1 MKTETE
7 KLEVMREKARQ
18 LNGTGGGEALALC
31 LEGLELIRQR
41 SGSLDVEN
49 KWLVVEA
56 VAEAMRMRVE
66 EVSGR
71 LDESIWVPHPTA
83 KAGPF
88 GQQTVVLAGTVP
100 RRSVPSASAAPEVLP
115 HCAPSAAPTPAH
127 PDDANP

>member
-1 MKTETE
+1 MQTKTE
-7 KLEVMREKARQ
+7 KMDVIREKARQ

-41 SGSLDVEN
+41 SGSLDVGN

-71 LDESIWVPHPTA
+71 LDESIWVPDPGA
-83 KAGPF
+83 VPGPF
-88 GQQTVVLAGTVP
+88 GQMTVVLAGSVP
-100 RRSVPSASAAPEVLP
+100 RRTLPAASSAPVVPAQR
-115 HCAPSAAPTPAH
+115 APSGAPTPAR
-127 PDDANP
+127 PDGVNP